1 MAWNKP
7 GNGDKDPWGNRGND
21 GPPDLDKI
29 IRNLQHKLGGIFNSG
44 SSGSNNSYKGG
55 GTLGVSL
62 IISVILIVW
71 LISGLYIIDP
81 AERGVVL
88 QFLSYKETT
97 MPGPHWHIPY
107 PVEKIEIVN
116 VEESRTAEIGFRSAS
131 GRSGNIASESLML
144 TKDENIIEMKVEVQY
159 RVDDAAD
166 YLFNVE
172 NPDLTLR
179 QMTESAVREV
189 VGQTSM
195 DEVIKSGRA
204 DMAPRA
210 KLLLQ
215 QLLSDYGTGLFVTSF
230 NIPDIQPPSQVQAA
244 FADVVNASAD
254 KERMKNEAEAHANQ
268 IVPKARGAAF
278 RVLQEAEAYKSQVLA
293 KAQGE
298 TSRFLQ
304 VMSEYEKAPDI
315 TRERMYLDAMESV
328 YGGSQKVMIDVSKD
342 SSNVLYLPLDRMRSV
357 VNSSSTASI
366 TSDLSESMISDMTN
380 TTSISARDNTRSRG
394 GR

>member
-1 MAWNKP
+1 MAWNEP
-7 GNGDKDPWGNRGND
+7 GKGEKDPWGNRGND
-21 GPPDLDKI
+21 GPPDLDEV
-29 IRNLQHKLGGIFNSG
+29 IRNVQRKLSGIFG
-44 SSGSNNSYKGG
+44 GDSSDNNDSSGG
-55 GTLGVSL
+55 GTLGLGL
-62 IISVILIVW
+62 IFLVIFIVW
-71 LISGLYIIDP
+71 LVSGFYIIDP

-88 QFLSYKETT
+88 RFSAYQQTT
-97 MPGPHWHIPY
+97 GPGPHWHIPY
-107 PVEKIEIVN
+107 PVERVEVVN
-116 VEESRTAEIGFRSAS
+116 VEESRTAEIGFRSTA

-179 QMTESAVREV
+179 QMTESTVREV

-210 KLLLQ
+210 KILLQ
-215 QLLSDYGTGLFVTSF
+215 QLLTDYGTGLFVTSF
-230 NIPDIQPPSQVQAA
+230 NIPDIQPPSQVQAS

-268 IVPKARGAAF
+268 IVPKARGDAF
-278 RVLQEAEAYKSQVLA
+278 RLIQEAEAYKSQIVA

-304 VMSEYEKAPDI
+304 VMNEYEKAPDI
-315 TRERMYLDAMESV
+315 TRERMYLDTMESV
-328 YGGSQKVMIDVSKD
+328 YSNSQKVMVDVSKD
-342 SSNVLYLPLDRMRSV
+342 SSNVLYLPLDRLRGG
-357 VNSSSTASI
+357 NASSAARL
-366 TSDLSESMISDMTN
+366 DLSNLTTYPGSDSTS
-380 TTSISARDNTRSRG
+380 TTSSSARDNARSRG

>member
-1 MAWNKP
+1 MAWNEP
-7 GNGDKDPWGNRGND
+7 GNGEKDPWGNRGND
-21 GPPDLDKI
+21 GPPDLDEV
-29 IRNLQHKLGGIFNSG
+29 IRNMQRKLAGIFGGGSDNNNSTSGG
-44 SSGSNNSYKGG
+44 SS
-55 GTLGVSL
+55 LGFGL
-62 IISVILIVW
+62 IFLVIFVVW
-71 LISGLYIIDP
+71 LISGFYIVAP

-88 QFLSYKETT
+88 RFSAFQQTT
-97 MPGPHWHIPY
+97 LPGPHWHIPF
-107 PVEKIEIVN
+107 PVEKVEIVN
-116 VEESRTAEIGFRSAS
+116 VEESRTAEIGFRSTA
-131 GRSGNIASESLML
+131 GRNGTVPSESLML

-159 RVDDAAD
+159 RVDEASA

-195 DEVIKSGRA
+195 DDVIKSGRA

-210 KLLLQ
+210 KILLQ
-215 QLLSDYGTGLFVTSF
+215 KLLTDYGTGLFVTSF

-254 KERMKNEAEAHANQ
+254 KERMKNEAQAYANDV
-268 IVPKARGAAF
+268 VPKARGAAF
-278 RVLQEAEAYKSQVLA
+278 RVVQEAEAYKSQILA

-304 VMSEYEKAPDI
+304 VMREYEKAPEI
-315 TRERMYLDAMESV
+315 TRERLYIDTMETV
-328 YGGSQKVMIDVSKD
+328 YSKTQKVMVDVSKD
-342 SSNVLYLPLDRMRSV
+342 SNNVLYLPLDRMRGS
-357 VNSSSTASI
+357 SSSTPARV
-366 TSDLSESMISDMTN
+366 DLSNLTAYPSSDS
-380 TTSISARDNTRSRG
+380 TSVSSSARDNARSRG